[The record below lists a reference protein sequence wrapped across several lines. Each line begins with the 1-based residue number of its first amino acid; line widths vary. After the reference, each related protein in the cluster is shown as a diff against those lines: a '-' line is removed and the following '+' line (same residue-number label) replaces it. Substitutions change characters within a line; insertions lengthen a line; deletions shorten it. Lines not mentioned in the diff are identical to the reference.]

1 MLVRLLLG
9 SLGICPAVVAGG
21 VGWYQPAAG
30 VAVAGVLYGAV
41 CVFLLLADVFPEP
54 KAREVSR

>member
-9 SLGICPAVVAGG
+9 SLCLCPAVVAGG

-30 VAVAGVLYGAV
+30 VAVAGLLYGSLI
-41 CVFLLLADVFPEP
+41 VFLLLADVFPDKP
-54 KAREVSR
+54 RDVTR